1 VPLGGIASARIR
13 CPQRRR
19 VCRSDEVMIAKA
31 NALAAIPDELNP
43 VEAAPLLC
51 ASDHWLLRSGAHRY
65 SGPVTRLGRLL
76 SSAAGIE
83 LAGNVERS
91 FRPKSSA
98 ARGGKALRGKPRWR
112 RHGHLTSTVTRIQG

>member
-1 VPLGGIASARIR
+1 MASRQPVSGVHSDGGYA
-13 CPQRRR
+13 
-19 VCRSDEVMIAKA
+19 EVMIAKA

-43 VEAAPLLC
+43 VEAAPLL
-51 ASDHWLLRSGAHRY
+51 GAHRY
-65 SGPVTRLGRLL
+65 SGPVTRLGRLV

-83 LAGNVERS
+83 LAGDVERS

-112 RHGHLTSTVTRIQG
+112 CHGHLTSTVTRIQG